1 MKEKIH
7 EFTGKHLMVN
17 YMNCDKQALNN
28 FKELEN
34 VMKKACM
41 ASKATVLNA
50 IKHLFPVKNSDI
62 IGMSM
67 VLILSESHA
76 SIHTYPEYDSCFVD
90 FFTCGTECLPEE
102 FDRTMRE
109 YLKPQI
115 VKPKLFF
122 RDNDV
127 IKEHF
132 LLPHQKKSSK
142 NFLKEIVKNFVKK

>member
-17 YMNCDKQALNN
+17 YMNCDKQALSN
-28 FKELEN
+28 FKELEEI
-34 VMKKACM
+34 MKKACT
-41 ASKATVLNA
+41 ASKATVLNS

-76 SIHTYPEYDSCFVD
+76 SIHTYPEFSSCFVD

-102 FDRTMRE
+102 FDKTMRE
-109 YLKPQI
+109 YLKPKD
-115 VKPKLFF
+115 VKAKLFL
-122 RDNDV
+122 RDSEI
-127 IKEHF
+127 IKDHF
-132 LLPHQKKSSK
+132 FSYR
-142 NFLKEIVKNFVKK
+142 

>member
-28 FKELEN
+28 FKQLEEI
-34 VMKKACM
+34 MKKACT
-41 ASKATVLNA
+41 ASKATVLNS
-50 IKHLFPVKNSDI
+50 IKHLFPVKKSDI
-62 IGMSM
+62 TGMSM

-76 SIHTYPEYDSCFVD
+76 SIHTYPEFSSCFVD

-102 FDRTMRE
+102 FDKTMRE
-109 YLKPQI
+109 YLKPKN
-115 VKPKLFF
+115 VKAKLFL
-122 RDNDV
+122 RDNSI

-132 LLPHQKKSSK
+132 LDPPSNSSK
-142 NFLKEIVKNFVKK
+142 NFLKSFMKALQKK

>member
-28 FKELEN
+28 FKQLEEI
-34 VMKKACM
+34 MKKACV
-41 ASKATVLNA
+41 ASKATVLNT

-76 SIHTYPEYDSCFVD
+76 SIHTYPEYSACFVD

-109 YLKPQI
+109 YLKPI
-115 VKPKLFF
+115 DVKAKLFL
-122 RDNDV
+122 RDNKI
-127 IKEHF
+127 IKNHPFKMDDKVLEKAF
-132 LLPHQKKSSK
+132 C
-142 NFLKEIVKNFVKK
+142 